1 MLYIKNNE
9 IDPHYNLALE
19 EYALKYLNIDED
31 ILILWQNEPSVI
43 IGRNQNTLEE
53 INTKYI
59 KENNVNVVRR
69 LSGGGA
75 VYHDLGN
82 LNFTFITKN
91 DKTNVNNYK
100 KFTKPVIDAL
110 DKLGVKAEF
119 HGRNDIVVDGKKI
132 SGNAQYF
139 YKDKML
145 HHGTILFN
153 STLEDIVEVLKVNN
167 DKIKSKGIKSIRSR
181 VTNIYPYLE
190 EKVSVDEFKD
200 ILLKFILNTDD
211 LSEKEYKLNDNEL
224 TEIKNLMEQRYKK
237 WEWNFGE
244 SPEFNIQ
251 KTKRYDGG
259 SLDIRLTVKDGVIK
273 ECKIYGDFFGDKD
286 VSGLEKELLNNKF
299 EEKHINSTLEKISM
313 EDYFYGIDKNNV
325 LDCLF
330 N

>member
-1 MLYIKNNE
+1 MLYIKNDKIN
-9 IDPHYNLALE
+9 PHYNLALE
-19 EYALKYLNIDED
+19 EYALKYLNIEED

-43 IGRNQNTLEE
+43 IGRNQNTIEE
-53 INTKYI
+53 INPQYI
-59 KENNVNVVRR
+59 KDNDINVVRR

-91 DKTNVNNYK
+91 DKSNVNNYK
-100 KFTKPVIDAL
+100 KFTQPVIDAL
-110 DKLGVKAEF
+110 KKLGVNAEF

-153 STLEDIVEVLKVNN
+153 STLEDIVNVLMVNN
-167 DKIKSKGIKSIRSR
+167 EKIKSKGIKSIRSR

-190 EKVSVDEFKD
+190 EKISIDEFKD
-200 ILLKFILNTDD
+200 ILLKFILDTNDI
-211 LSEKEYKLNDNEL
+211 SSQEYKLEEKDLNKINEL
-224 TEIKNLMEQRYKK
+224 MDDRYKK

-251 KTKRYDGG
+251 KTKRYEAG
-259 SLDIRLTVKDGVIK
+259 SLDIRLTVKDGNIK

-286 VSGLEKELLNNKF
+286 VSNLEKEFINKKYDEEFIKATLDEIELNEF
-299 EEKHINSTLEKISM
+299 
-313 EDYFYGIDKNNV
+313 FYGIEKQD
-325 LDCLF
+325 LIDCLF